1 MGAFKTHF
9 LAIEE
14 VEPIKT
20 CGASEGEKHHIFSRA
35 AKRAKYNNDLTLP
48 PHPFSLYI

>member
-1 MGAFKTHF
+1 MTGEFKTHF

-20 CGASEGEKHHIFSRA
+20 CGASEGEKHHIFPEQQ
-35 AKRAKYNNDLTLP
+35 KEQNTMTLP
-48 PHPFSLYI
+48 